1 MIRLLPITVLLFL
14 GQQMIAQGCNEL
26 FISEY
31 AEGSGNNKGFEIYN
45 PTNAAIDLGPYV
57 LERWS
62 NGANAV
68 SDDLDLQ
75 GTIPAYGTWVV
86 VNGQT
91 EDVDLGGGS
100 ISPAV
105 DPLMQV
111 NANQLDNAYPAPT
124 YMNGDDALLLMKD
137 GNPVDIFGK
146 PGEDPGNAWTN
157 NADAGYTSEDG
168 GTWLTANHTMKRKYD
183 VTEGV
188 TMVPLVFNAELQW
201 DTMPNNTWSFF
212 GTHACSCDPNSVP
225 DNIVEEEAIQFEL
238 FPNPTTKKE
247 FTVVTDRTIQ
257 KVEVYNQNGQLVK
270 VYNQDFTLGRTTFD
284 VAELTQG
291 LYFVNVYYAN
301 KVTISQRLMIK

>member
-1 MIRLLPITVLLFL
+1 MKKLLPIAVFLFI
-14 GQQMIAQGCNEL
+14 GQQIIAQGCNEL

-68 SDDLDLQ
+68 SDALDLQ
-75 GTIPAYGTWVV
+75 GAIPAYGTWVV

-111 NANQLDNAYPAPT
+111 YANQLDNPYPAPT
-124 YMNGDDALLLMKD
+124 YMNGDDALLLMKN
-137 GNPVDIFGK
+137 GVAVDIFGK
-146 PGEDPGNAWTN
+146 PGEDPGTAWTN
-157 NADAGYTSEDG
+157 NEAAGFTSEDG
-168 GTWLTANHTMKRKYD
+168 GDWLTANHTMKRKFD
-183 VTEGV
+183 VTQGV
-188 TMVPLVFNAELQW
+188 TTVPLVFNAELQW
-201 DTMPNNTWSFF
+201 DTLLNNTWTFF
-212 GTHACSCDPNSVP
+212 GTHACSCDPNAVP

-238 FPNPTTKKE
+238 FPNPTVNKE
-247 FTVVTDRTIQ
+247 FTVVTDRAIQ

-270 VYNQDFTLGRTTFD
+270 EYNQDFTLGRTTFE
-284 VAELTQG
+284 VNELAEG